1 LRAEGDR
8 AMTEKKG
15 AVGADKITCLEV
27 SALVVL
33 RIAKHC
39 HENLPDAVTGPLLGL
54 DEGPL
59 LYATDC
65 FGYPQKLDEDDD
77 GEGSKYQTEMLRALR
92 DVNVDCN
99 IIGWYQTTFMGSFMT
114 ETLVETQYVYQNEI
128 PKSVVLV
135 YDPLQTSVGK
145 GAFKAFR
152 LTQDFIEK
160 FKAGKEEGLAA
171 PVASSDVFEEVPLKI
186 VNSVLVE
193 AFLLDQERRRSAQQF
208 AMLDLENQSFLE
220 KNLTFLLE
228 SLDYLGS
235 EQQKMQYYERLAVK
249 QAQQQKSLMEKRRLE
264 NVARRERGEDVVAET
279 EGAAVKRFAVPSQA
293 VDTILISSQI
303 QTYCNQIQ
311 EYAGDSF
318 SKVFLVGGA
327 AA

>member
-1 LRAEGDR
+1 
-8 AMTEKKG
+8 
-15 AVGADKITCLEV
+15 
-27 SALVVL
+27 
-33 RIAKHC
+33 
-39 HENLPDAVTGPLLGL
+39 
-54 DEGPL
+54 
-59 LYATDC
+59 
-65 FGYPQKLDEDDD
+65 
-77 GEGSKYQTEMLRALR
+77 
-92 DVNVDCN
+92 
-99 IIGWYQTTFMGSFMT
+99 MT

-171 PVASSDVFEEVPLKI
+171 PVPSSDVFEEVPLKI

>member
-1 LRAEGDR
+1 MSE
-8 AMTEKKG
+8 T
-15 AVGADKITCLEV
+15 ITCLEV

-39 HENLPDAVTGPLLGL
+39 QDNLPDPVTGPLLGL

-77 GEGSKYQTEMLRALR
+77 GEGSKYQAEMLRSLR

-99 IIGWYQTTFMGSFMT
+99 IIGWYQSTFMGSFMT
-114 ETLVETQYVYQNEI
+114 ETLVEMQYLYQSEI
-128 PKSVVLV
+128 PKSVVLI

-152 LTQDFIEK
+152 LTKDFIEK
-160 FKAGKEEGLAA
+160 FKAGKGEGLAA

-186 VNSVLVE
+186 VNPVLVE
-193 AFLLDQERRRSAQQF
+193 AFLLDQERRRSTQQF
-208 AMLDLENQSFLE
+208 ESLDLENQSFLE

-249 QAQQQKSLMEKRRLE
+249 QAQQQKSLVEKRRAE
-264 NVARRERGEDVVAET
+264 NAARRERGEDVLAEESPT
-279 EGAAVKRFAVPSQA
+279 AKGPRVPAQA

-311 EYAGDSF
+311 KYAGDSF
-318 SKVFLVGGA
+318 SKVYLVGGA